1 VDQDRFIELAPDYA
15 LGLLEGDDLEQ
26 FERHLASGCESCEIE
41 VARMDSVGDA
51 LAYAVPLVPAPEG
64 LRERVLLAV
73 EAELA
78 STRQEQAAPVP
89 PKSAPRPAASQ
100 APAPSARPADGPH
113 PTYSPGP
120 WPPDRPG
127 AAAPAPPKSR
137 GFLGGL
143 APALAFAGVLLS
155 LLSGAYAL
163 QLRQQLAFVKA
174 DLERVQ
180 AENQELARVM
190 DVVGSPRL
198 RVIALGGQAS
208 SPKSEGRV
216 LWSPDAKKAV
226 FYANGLPRPPAGKDY
241 QLWVI
246 EGSTPRSEGVFPV
259 GDDGKAQHVLPEVP
273 APGGVGA
280 FAVTLEPAGGLSAP
294 SGPMYLLGAVS
305 DRVN

>member
-26 FERHLASGCESCEIE
+26 FERHLAAGCESCEVE

-51 LAYAVPLVPAPEG
+51 LAYAVPLVPAPDG

-73 EAELA
+73 EADLA

-89 PKSAPRPAASQ
+89 PKSAPRAA
-100 APAPSARPADGPH
+100 APAPAPRPDAVH

-120 WPPDRPG
+120 WPPPDRPG
-127 AAAPAPPKSR
+127 ATAPAPPKAR

-155 LLSGAYAL
+155 VLSGAYAL

-198 RVIALGGQAS
+198 RVIALGGQAA

-226 FYANGLPRPPAGKDY
+226 FYAHGLPKPPAGKDY

-259 GDDGKAQHVLPEVP
+259 GDDGRAQHVLPEVP

-280 FAVTLEPAGGLSAP
+280 FAVTLEPAGGLPAP
-294 SGPMYLLGAVS
+294 SGPMYLLGSVS